1 MKKKKEII
9 AFDVDGVIFD
19 STEECLV
26 IAWNAHQDLVGRN
39 EKISHPSQA
48 DQHYDLKFRSIR
60 NYVRSMDE
68 YLVIFY
74 GKIPNNPDQKDFE
87 ESLNLI
93 DDDLKKQYTHSFYQE
108 RKRYKSESYDDWLN
122 LHYPY
127 ESILDILELCSKRK
141 SLYMVTG
148 KDKTSVKDL
157 LEYFAPKVEILRI
170 YDKHA
175 VDNKLIALKKI
186 AKNHSATHDEVK
198 FIDDNVTHLYE
209 PQNNKFNIA
218 LAEWGY
224 AMPDHIM
231 EAKKRDI
238 PILSLNDLV
247 SFIEL

>member
-1 MKKKKEII
+1 MEKKKEIV

-26 IAWNAHQDLVGRN
+26 IAWNAYQNLIGND
-39 EKISHPSQA
+39 EKISHPSEA
-48 DQHYDLKFRSIR
+48 REDYDLKFRSIR

-74 GKIPNNPDQKDFE
+74 GNIPENPDQKDFE
-87 ESLNLI
+87 ECLASI
-93 DDDLKKQYTHSFYQE
+93 DDEQKKLYTQSFYYE
-108 RKRYKSESYDDWLN
+108 RKEYKSRSYKEWIR

-127 ESILDILELCSKRK
+127 ENILQILKLCSEKK

-148 KDKTSVKDL
+148 KDRASVKDL
-157 LEYFAPKVEILRI
+157 LDYFAPEVQVQEI

-175 VDNKLIALKKI
+175 VENKLIALMKI
-186 AKNHSATHDEVK
+186 ARDQDFEHKEIK
-198 FIDDNVTHLYE
+198 FIDDNVTHLFE
-209 PQNNKFNIA
+209 PQKNNFNIG

-224 AMPDHIM
+224 AMPDHII

-238 PILSLNDLV
+238 PVLSLNDLEN
-247 SFIEL
+247 FIGL